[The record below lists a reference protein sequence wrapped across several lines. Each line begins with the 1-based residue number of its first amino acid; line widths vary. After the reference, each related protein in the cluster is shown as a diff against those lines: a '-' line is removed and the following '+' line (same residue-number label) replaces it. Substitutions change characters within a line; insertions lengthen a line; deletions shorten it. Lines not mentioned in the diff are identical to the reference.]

1 MTNSEGIEMMNRCIN
16 EIGTLKAQIERLRPK
31 ADAYDNIA
39 IILRLLP
46 GQGQAMGEDLVWALK
61 QRIRELTPLAPES

>member
-16 EIGTLKAQIERLRPK
+16 EIGALKAQIERLRPK

-46 GQGQAMGEDLVWALK
+46 QQGQAMGEDLVWALK
-61 QRIRELTPLAPES
+61 LRIRELTPPTPES